1 MGQLGSR
8 YVLLGAGLALLA
20 LSIQGAANHGN
31 QEPDAI
37 VFIRDFEY
45 DTGAGIPVL
54 QTAPGSLVLFVNA
67 DNLIH
72 TVDSVGLFDV
82 HSGPLATGDHYAL
95 TAPGTG
101 VYEIHCTTTEV
112 HTARMHML
120 LVVS

>member
-1 MGQLGSR
+1 MSPR

-20 LSIQGAANHGN
+20 FSFQGAANHDN

-37 VFIRDFEY
+37 VFIREFEY
-45 DTGAGIPVL
+45 DPGGDAPVL
-54 QTAPGSLVLFVNA
+54 QTSPGILILFFNADSLV
-67 DNLIH
+67 H
-72 TVDSVGLFDV
+72 TVDSVGPSWEV
-82 HSGPLATGDHYAL
+82 HSGPLATGDHFAL

-101 VYEIHCTTTEV
+101 AYEIHCTTNEI